1 MRKIIFIKL
10 YGNRNQAML
19 HIYISSENF
28 ISQLIKNTYMS
39 RLRPSNHSSNIH
51 TNFFQRELHAS
62 MAINRLADIVFSLSL
77 QKYELIKTED
87 IPNLRNSQFDPN
99 MVTDIAC
106 NILSFLKSNATKE
119 GHTYWLYKGLLFK
132 SVNYYKLM
140 QLLSLSR

>member
-10 YGNRNQAML
+10 YGSCNQAML

-28 ISQLIKNTYMS
+28 INQFIKNTYMS
-39 RLRPSNHSSNIH
+39 RLRPSNHSSNNY
-51 TNFFQRELHAS
+51 TFFLKRTLS

-77 QKYELIKTED
+77 QKYELFKTED

>member
-28 ISQLIKNTYMS
+28 INQLIKNTYMS
-39 RLRPSNHSSNIH
+39 RLRPSNHASNNY
-51 TNFFQRELHAS
+51 TFFLKRTLS
-62 MAINRLADIVFSLSL
+62 MAINRLADTVFSLSL
-77 QKYELIKTED
+77 QKYELFKTED